1 MSILNQRP
9 KLEPKTEPSTART
22 PWGQADTVTHHAEG
36 LDFYTTSGHGGL
48 HLSPH
53 KWGELQACFDFKS
66 FAGPHWLEEDED
78 ANLAVIRWPE
88 HFSNQWVYFACRTIL
103 EQPDRQPRTPRA
115 WLVSDAGLV
124 TRQIAAAF
132 AEEVKNKWERGSMFG
147 RAGGWT
153 VWLSKGGAQV
163 QAFFK
168 EYPDKYFYSDEELAP
183 FAAAAGSTLHQ
194 VPA

>member
-1 MSILNQRP
+1 MSILEQRP
-9 KLEPKTEPSTART
+9 KPEPKTEPSTAAT
-22 PWGQADTVTHHAEG
+22 PWGRADTVTHHGEG
-36 LDFYTTSGHGGL
+36 LDFYTTPGHGGL
-48 HLSPH
+48 HLSPR
-53 KWGELQACFDFKS
+53 KWDDLRACFDFKPY
-66 FAGPHWLEEDED
+66 AGPQWLEEDED

-88 HFSNQWVYFACRTIL
+88 CFSNQWVYFACRAIL

-132 AEEVKNKWERGSMFG
+132 AEEVKNKWERGCMVTKG
-147 RAGGWT
+147 GGWR
-153 VWLSKGGAQV
+153 VWFSKSGAQV
-163 QAFFK
+163 EAFFK
-168 EYPDKYFYSDEELAP
+168 DYPEQVFYSDEELAP